1 MKMHLKS
8 KSKKKKTK
16 IFILLLITILIILII
31 NKLAGKI
38 SQILLIYAEQ
48 ETKQI
53 ISNVI
58 NKSLTLDT
66 FDRFNQKELYN
77 IEKNKNN
84 EIEMIDYNSITVNL
98 FLDEITNIVEKDL
111 KTIEEET
118 IYLPLGVVTDNIL
131 LQNIGP
137 KIPIKIKRI
146 GYISTNIKTDLKE
159 YGVNSSIIYTSLEIE
174 INMKILLPIVSKDII
189 IQNEIPIS
197 YRIMNNNISNYYST
211 YGITKSSNVF
221 KNMLE

>member
-8 KSKKKKTK
+8 QNKKKKTK

-31 NKLAGKI
+31 NKLANRI

-131 LQNIGP
+131 LQNSGP

-174 INMKILLPIVSKDII
+174 INIKILLPIVSKDII

-211 YGITKSSNVF
+211 YGITKSSTVF
-221 KNMLE
+221 KNILE

>member
-8 KSKKKKTK
+8 QNKKKKTK

-31 NKLAGKI
+31 NKLANRI

-98 FLDEITNIVEKDL
+98 FLYEITNIVEFLNLSQQKM
-111 KTIEEET
+111 E
-118 IYLPLGVVTDNIL
+118 
-131 LQNIGP
+131 LQMP
-137 KIPIKIKRI
+137 
-146 GYISTNIKTDLKE
+146 
-159 YGVNSSIIYTSLEIE
+159 
-174 INMKILLPIVSKDII
+174 
-189 IQNEIPIS
+189 
-197 YRIMNNNISNYYST
+197 
-211 YGITKSSNVF
+211 
-221 KNMLE
+221 

>member
-8 KSKKKKTK
+8 QNKKKKTK

-31 NKLAGKI
+31 NKLANRI

-131 LQNIGP
+131 LQNSGP

-146 GYISTNIKTDLKE
+146 GYLSTNIKTDLKE

-174 INMKILLPIVSKDII
+174 INIKILLPIVSKDII
-189 IQNEIPIS
+189 IQNQIPIS

-211 YGITKSSNVF
+211 YGITMSSTVF
-221 KNMLE
+221 KNILE